1 MKDYLLCA
9 DCEKLFND
17 NGERYVMSQV
27 ADRKGF
33 PLLATLQ
40 AATPTKVAAGFSW
53 YDQLSVPAVD
63 RSKLGYF
70 ALSMFWRGAVHSWKG
85 YRTRGRRRA
94 PFRFAEMTEV
104 GIREVVLN
112 EWVDAHMLTT
122 LALRSGV
129 EGDSEGSLLSR
140 AALIV
145 LYAMLDAELAIAA
158 QWQIA
163 EDRTRFEEAEVNFLN
178 EVAIGIGHDGEVT
191 VQEDRQSFKQRIIS
205 IPRVLARRAEGRDVQ
220 INLGKRWG
228 EQLLQG
234 HEVRNK
240 LIHLPVGESVPRVSL
255 TELLEV
261 AGAVRSYF
269 AELSSVVPQVFGVHA
284 GLLDRFKLPSR
295 KEVER
300 NLSAARKLRK
310 SRGIARPI
318 PFPH

>member
-1 MKDYLLCA
+1 
-9 DCEKLFND
+9 
-17 NGERYVMSQV
+17 
-27 ADRKGF
+27 
-33 PLLATLQ
+33 
-40 AATPTKVAAGFSW
+40 
-53 YDQLSVPAVD
+53 
-63 RSKLGYF
+63 
-70 ALSMFWRGAVHSWKG
+70 MFWRGAVHSWKG

>member
-1 MKDYLLCA
+1 
-9 DCEKLFND
+9 
-17 NGERYVMSQV
+17 
-27 ADRKGF
+27 
-33 PLLATLQ
+33 
-40 AATPTKVAAGFSW
+40 
-53 YDQLSVPAVD
+53 
-63 RSKLGYF
+63 
-70 ALSMFWRGAVHSWKG
+70 
-85 YRTRGRRRA
+85 
-94 PFRFAEMTEV
+94 
-104 GIREVVLN
+104 
-112 EWVDAHMLTT
+112 
-122 LALRSGV
+122 
-129 EGDSEGSLLSR
+129 
-140 AALIV
+140 
-145 LYAMLDAELAIAA
+145 MLDAELAIAA